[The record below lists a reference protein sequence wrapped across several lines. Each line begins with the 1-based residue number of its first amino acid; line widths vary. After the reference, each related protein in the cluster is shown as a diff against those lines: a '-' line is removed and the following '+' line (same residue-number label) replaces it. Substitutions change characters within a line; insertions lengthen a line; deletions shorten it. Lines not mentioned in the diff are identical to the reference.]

1 MAGIYTGDKQISGD
15 LEQAKIVSKKKPH
28 RDLDLSLKIHPIRKD
43 IIPLKD
49 DAAIKNAIR
58 NLLVTNFYERPF
70 HPEIGCGV
78 RELLFEN
85 FTPVTGI
92 FIQRKVEE
100 VITNYEPRARISS
113 VTVNEQPDRNG
124 IDVTVY
130 FYVMNMPNPVSV
142 TTVLQRIR

>member
-1 MAGIYTGDKQISGD
+1 MAIYDASNTNK
-15 LEQAKIVSKKKPH
+15 SKKSS
-28 RDLDLSLKIHPIRKD
+28 RDFIDLNLDFARNVVTNDIVKID
-43 IIPLKD
+43 GV
-49 DAAIKNAIR
+49 DAVKRSVR
-58 NLLVTNFYERPF
+58 NLIQTNFYERPF

-85 FTPVTGI
+85 FTPVTCI